1 LTVAEFLNRI
11 PRLEQRAISRGL
23 IGRVRIRWI
32 VENRMQ
38 LAKVFRGRVGRR
50 GLVGEILVLLLSV
63 TDVVRLDIVSMSVP
77 VMRRSVSNVE
87 KVVIWL
93 QIAG

>member
-1 LTVAEFLNRI
+1 
-11 PRLEQRAISRGL
+11 
-23 IGRVRIRWI
+23 
-32 VENRMQ
+32 M
-38 LAKVFRGRVGRR
+38 
-50 GLVGEILVLLLSV
+50 LLLSV